1 MRKVTCYECGKRYD
15 YDDDGFC
22 PGCGAFNAPAS
33 ASRIAADGSVVWI
46 DGINERNHE
55 NSFLHEEL
63 HEEDRERRWWGLD
76 QKPAAQVVRLGKAG
90 KPTLVRAVK
99 TGGKKKVPGFL
110 WLILALVLGMNVLL
124 PLIATLV
131 YW

>member
-1 MRKVTCYECGKRYD
+1 MRKVKCYECGKRYD

-22 PGCGAFNAPAS
+22 PDCGAFNAPAS
-33 ASRIAADGSVVWI
+33 PSRIAADGSVVWI

-63 HEEDRERRWWGLD
+63 HEEERERSWWGLD
-76 QKPAAQVVRLGKAG
+76 QKPAGQEVRLGKAG
-90 KPTLVRAVK
+90 KPTTVRAGK
-99 TGGKKKVPGFL
+99 PGEKKKVPGFL
-110 WLILALVLGMNVLL
+110 WLILALVVGMNVLL
-124 PLIATLV
+124 PLIASLL

>member
-1 MRKVTCYECGKRYD
+1 MRKVKCYECGKRYD

-22 PGCGAFNAPAS
+22 PDCGAFNAPAS
-33 ASRIAADGSVVWI
+33 PSRIAADGSVVWI

-63 HEEDRERRWWGLD
+63 HEEERERSWWGLD
-76 QKPAAQVVRLGKAG
+76 QKPAGQVVRLSKAG
-90 KPTLVRAVK
+90 KPTTVRAVK
-99 TGGKKKVPGFL
+99 PGEKKKVPGFL
-110 WLILALVLGMNVLL
+110 WLILALVVGMNVLL
-124 PLIATLV
+124 PLIASLL

>member
-22 PGCGAFNAPAS
+22 PDCGAFNAPAS
-33 ASRIAADGSVVWI
+33 PSRIAADGSVVWI

-63 HEEDRERRWWGLD
+63 HEEERERSWWGLD
-76 QKPAAQVVRLGKAG
+76 QKPAGQVVRLGKAG
-90 KPTLVRAVK
+90 KPTTVRAVK
-99 TGGKKKVPGFL
+99 PGEKKKVPGFL
-110 WLILALVLGMNVLL
+110 WLILALVVGMNVLL
-124 PLIATLV
+124 PLIATLL